1 MKHNSNPNFEEIKG
15 NILFRGTLDEFENH
29 FLIIDVKTSDKTV
42 SKTVSLR
49 GISQTLYL
57 KSTIKLYDSKDF
69 KDDYQNKIMQIGS
82 KDPKSNNNPISSDR
96 PIIDNRDMNEN
107 HEILNPDNDNAL
119 FDEEEKRSTKNN
131 DEEEEDDDDEILQE
145 DKNMIYITVEGRV
158 CLNNMPRFKQKGE
171 LIRFK
176 KNERYLIVLINRVE
190 AVMAPDDRNRIDSFV
205 SVNWGGNEKFTQT
218 FVDSNQPDFNE
229 ELVNN

>member
-1 MKHNSNPNFEEIKG
+1 VKRNANPSFDEIKG

-29 FLIIDVKTSDKTV
+29 FLLIKVATNNKTV
-42 SKTVSLR
+42 TKTVSLR

-57 KSTIKLYDSKDF
+57 KTIIKLYDSKDF
-69 KDDYQNKIMQIGS
+69 KGDGPSKKENQELNNGSNK
-82 KDPKSNNNPISSDR
+82 PIL
-96 PIIDNRDMNEN
+96 DNRE
-107 HEILNPDNDNAL
+107 
-119 FDEEEKRSTKNN
+119 N
-131 DEEEEDDDDEILQE
+131 DEEHEIMEKNMEIDELFEDLDKKSSLNDEEGENEDEDDEILQE

-158 CLNNMPRFKQKGE
+158 NLNNMPRFKQKGE

-190 AVMAPDDRNRIDSFV
+190 AVMAPDDRNKIDCFV

-218 FVDSNQPDFNE
+218 FFDSNQPDFNE
-229 ELVNN
+229 VFLL